1 MISVRNLAV
10 LRAIIEDFI
19 ATNEPVAS
27 KSLVE
32 RHNFGV
38 SSATIRNDMAALEEE
53 GYITAPHTSSGRIP
67 TDKGYRVF
75 VDQLIQ
81 AEAESVEIRKN
92 FAELRK
98 LFSKTLDQ
106 LTDLDE
112 RLETSAQL
120 LAKATGEAAVIQYPN
135 LNSVFVRAIEI
146 VRVAANRALVILIT
160 ESERIQQHLVIFPT
174 DVSDQQLGAIR
185 AKLNT
190 VAFGKVIDDLGAL
203 LKQSQETVAP
213 TDRVNT
219 QIVID
224 AVLLLIDTNRQDKMA
239 FAGTTNLVRNE
250 DQFAGGLPSLL
261 ETLDQQ
267 KDLFAFLN
275 NWKLD
280 STQPRAIIGSENS
293 FVELSNSSLLLSSYH
308 NHGEE
313 IAKVA
318 LVGPTRMN
326 YSKNLAAV
334 LALAQLLSKDIE
346 E

>member
-53 GYITAPHTSSGRIP
+53 GYIAAPHTSSGRIP
-67 TDKGYRVF
+67 TDRGYRVF

-92 FAELRK
+92 FAELRE

-135 LNSVFVRAIEI
+135 LNSVLVRSIEI
-146 VRVAANRALVILIT
+146 VRVSSNRALVILIT
-160 ESERIQQHLVIFPT
+160 ESERIQQHLVVFPT

-190 VAFGKVIDDLGAL
+190 IAFGKVIDDLGSV
-203 LKQSQETVAP
+203 LKQSLETIAP
-213 TDRVNT
+213 ADQINT
-219 QIVID
+219 QIVVD
-224 AVLLLIDTNRQDKMA
+224 GVLLLIDTNRQEKMA

-280 STQPRAIIGSENS
+280 SIQPRAIIGSENS
-293 FVELSNSSLLLSSYH
+293 VVELSNSSLLLSSYH
-308 NHGEE
+308 NQGEE

-334 LALAQLLSKDIE
+334 LALAHLLSKDIE

>member
-92 FAELRK
+92 FSELRK

-112 RLETSAQL
+112 RLETSAQM

-135 LNSVFVRAIEI
+135 LNSVLVRAIEL
-146 VRVAANRALVILIT
+146 VKVSNNRALVILIT
-160 ESERIQQHLVIFPT
+160 ESERIQQHLVVFPVDVT
-174 DVSDQQLGAIR
+174 DDQLQQLR
-185 AKLNT
+185 SKVNS
-190 VAFGKVIDDLGAL
+190 VAVGVLIDDLPAL
-203 LKQSQETVAP
+203 LKKTLETAAP
-213 TDRVNT
+213 ADKAILQR
-219 QIVID
+219 IVD
-224 AVLLLIDTNRQDKMA
+224 GVLLLIDSNRQDKLA
-239 FAGTTNLVRNE
+239 YAGTTNLVRNE
-250 DQFAGGLPSLL
+250 DQFGGGLPSLL
-261 ETLDQQ
+261 ETLDEQ

-293 FVELSNSSLLLSSYH
+293 VVELTNSSLLLSSYH
-308 NHGEE
+308 NQGEE
-313 IAKVA
+313 VAKVA

-334 LALAQLLSKDIE
+334 LALAHLLSKDIE

>member
-1 MISVRNLAV
+1 
-10 LRAIIEDFI
+10 
-19 ATNEPVAS
+19 
-27 KSLVE
+27 
-32 RHNFGV
+32 
-38 SSATIRNDMAALEEE
+38 MAALEEE

-92 FAELRK
+92 FSELRK

-112 RLETSAQL
+112 RLETSAQM

-135 LNSVFVRAIEI
+135 LNSVLVRAIEL
-146 VRVAANRALVILIT
+146 VKVSNNRALVILIT
-160 ESERIQQHLVIFPT
+160 ESERIQQHLVVFSVDVT
-174 DVSDQQLGAIR
+174 DDQLHQLR
-185 AKLNT
+185 
-190 VAFGKVIDDLGAL
+190 GKVNSVAVGVLIDDLPAL
-203 LKQSQETVAP
+203 LKKTLEAVSPADKVVLQ
-213 TDRVNT
+213 R
-219 QIVID
+219 IVD
-224 AVLLLIDTNRQDKMA
+224 GVLLLIDSNRQDKLA
-239 FAGTTNLVRNE
+239 YAGTTNLVRNE
-250 DQFAGGLPSLL
+250 DQFGGGLPSLL
-261 ETLDQQ
+261 ETLDEQ

-293 FVELSNSSLLLSSYH
+293 VVELTNSSLLLSSYH
-308 NHGEE
+308 NQGEE
-313 IAKVA
+313 VAKVA

-334 LALAQLLSKDIE
+334 LALAHLLSKDIE

>member
-81 AEAESVEIRKN
+81 AEAESVEIRKS
-92 FAELRK
+92 FSELRK
-98 LFSKTLDQ
+98 QFSKTLDQ

-135 LNSVFVRAIEI
+135 LNSVLIRAIEL
-146 VRVAANRALVILIT
+146 VKVSTNRALVILIT
-160 ESERIQQHLVIFPT
+160 ESERIQQHIVVFPVE
-174 DVSDQQLGAIR
+174 VSEDQLHQIR
-185 AKLNT
+185 SKVNA
-190 VAFGKVIDDLGAL
+190 VATGVLIDDLPAL
-203 LKQSQETVAP
+203 LKKSLETVASA
-213 TDRVNT
+213 DKAIM
-219 QIVID
+219 QKVIEG
-224 AVLLLIDTNRQDKMA
+224 VLVLIDSNRQDKIA

-267 KDLFAFLN
+267 KDLFDFLS
-275 NWKLD
+275 KVE
-280 STQPRAIIGSENS
+280 SVQPKAIIGSENS
-293 FVELSNSSLLLSSYH
+293 VVELSNSSLLLSSYTDQ
-308 NHGEE
+308 GQEL
-313 IAKVA
+313 AKVA

-334 LALAQLLSKDIE
+334 LALAHLLSKDIE

>member
-1 MISVRNLAV
+1 
-10 LRAIIEDFI
+10 
-19 ATNEPVAS
+19 
-27 KSLVE
+27 
-32 RHNFGV
+32 
-38 SSATIRNDMAALEEE
+38 
-53 GYITAPHTSSGRIP
+53 HTSSGRIP

-92 FAELRK
+92 FSELRK

-112 RLETSAQL
+112 RLETSAQM

-135 LNSVFVRAIEI
+135 LNSVLVRAIEL
-146 VRVAANRALVILIT
+146 VKVSSNRALVILIT
-160 ESERIQQHLVIFPT
+160 ESERIQQHLVVFPV
-174 DVSDQQLGAIR
+174 DVADDQLQQLRGKA
-185 AKLNT
+185 NS
-190 VAFGKVIDDLGAL
+190 VAVGVLIDDLPAL
-203 LKQSQETVAP
+203 LKKTLETVAP
-213 TDRVNT
+213 ADKAVLQR
-219 QIVID
+219 IVD
-224 AVLLLIDTNRQDKMA
+224 GVLLLIDSNRQDKLA
-239 FAGTTNLVRNE
+239 YAGTTNLVRNE
-250 DQFAGGLPSLL
+250 DQFGGGLPSLL
-261 ETLDQQ
+261 ETLDEQ

-293 FVELSNSSLLLSSYH
+293 VVELTNSSLLLSSYH
-308 NHGEE
+308 NQGEE
-313 IAKVA
+313 VAKVA

-334 LALAQLLSKDIE
+334 LALAHLLSKDIE

>member
-135 LNSVFVRAIEI
+135 LNSVLVRAIEI
-146 VRVAANRALVILIT
+146 VRVSSNRALVILIT
-160 ESERIQQHLVIFPT
+160 ESERIQQHLVVFST

-190 VAFGKVIDDLGAL
+190 VAFGKVIDELGAL
-203 LKQSQETVAP
+203 LKQSLDTVAP

-224 AVLLLIDTNRQDKMA
+224 GVLLLIDTNRQDKMA

-280 STQPRAIIGSENS
+280 SIQPRAIIGSENS

-308 NHGEE
+308 NQGEE

-334 LALAQLLSKDIE
+334 LALAHLLSKDIE

>member
-81 AEAESVEIRKN
+81 AEAESVEIRKS
-92 FAELRK
+92 FSELRK
-98 LFSKTLDQ
+98 QFSKTLDQ

-135 LNSVFVRAIEI
+135 LNSVLVRAIEL
-146 VRVAANRALVILIT
+146 VKVSTNRALVILIT
-160 ESERIQQHLVIFPT
+160 ESERIQQHLVVFPVE
-174 DVSDQQLGAIR
+174 VSEDQLHQIR
-185 AKLNT
+185 SKVNA
-190 VAFGKVIDDLGAL
+190 VATGVLIDDLPAL
-203 LKQSQETVAP
+203 LKKSLETVASA
-213 TDRVNT
+213 DKAIM
-219 QIVID
+219 QKVIEG
-224 AVLLLIDTNRQDKMA
+224 VLVLIDSNRQDKIA

-267 KDLFAFLN
+267 KDLFDFLS
-275 NWKLD
+275 KVE
-280 STQPRAIIGSENS
+280 SVQPKAIIGSENS
-293 FVELSNSSLLLSSYH
+293 VVELSNSSLLLSSYTDQ
-308 NHGEE
+308 GQEL
-313 IAKVA
+313 AKVA

-334 LALAQLLSKDIE
+334 LALAHLLSKDIE

>member
-92 FAELRK
+92 FSELRK

-112 RLETSAQL
+112 RLETSAQM

-135 LNSVFVRAIEI
+135 LNSGLVRAIEL
-146 VRVAANRALVILIT
+146 VKVSSNRALVILIT
-160 ESERIQQHLVIFPT
+160 ESERIQQHLVVFPVDVT
-174 DVSDQQLGAIR
+174 DDQLQLLR
-185 AKLNT
+185 SKVNS
-190 VAFGKVIDDLGAL
+190 VAVGVLIDDLPAL
-203 LKQSQETVAP
+203 LKKTLETISPADKAVLQ
-213 TDRVNT
+213 R
-219 QIVID
+219 IVD
-224 AVLLLIDTNRQDKMA
+224 GVLLLIDSPRQDKLA
-239 FAGTTNLVRNE
+239 YAGTTNLVRNE
-250 DQFAGGLPSLL
+250 DQFGGGLPSLL
-261 ETLDQQ
+261 ETLDEQ

-293 FVELSNSSLLLSSYH
+293 VVELTNSSLLLSSYH
-308 NHGEE
+308 NQGEE
-313 IAKVA
+313 VAKVA

-334 LALAQLLSKDIE
+334 LALAHLLSKDIE

>member
-135 LNSVFVRAIEI
+135 LNSVLVRAIEV
-146 VRVAANRALVILIT
+146 VRVSSNRALVILIT
-160 ESERIQQHLVIFPT
+160 ESERIQQHLVVFPT

-203 LKQSQETVAP
+203 LKQALETVTPA
-213 TDRVNT
+213 DQINT

-224 AVLLLIDTNRQDKMA
+224 GVLLLIDSNRQDKMA

-250 DQFAGGLPSLL
+250 DHFAGGLPSLL

-280 STQPRAIIGSENS
+280 SIQPRAIIGSENS

-308 NHGEE
+308 NQGEE

-334 LALAQLLSKDIE
+334 LALAHLLSKDIE

>member
-92 FAELRK
+92 FSELRK

-112 RLETSAQL
+112 RLETSAQM

-135 LNSVFVRAIEI
+135 LNSVLVRAIEL
-146 VRVAANRALVILIT
+146 VKVSSNRALVILIT
-160 ESERIQQHLVIFPT
+160 ESERIQQHLVVFPVDVT
-174 DVSDQQLGAIR
+174 DDQLQLLR
-185 AKLNT
+185 SKVNS
-190 VAFGKVIDDLGAL
+190 VAVGVLIDDLPAL
-203 LKQSQETVAP
+203 FKKTLETVAP
-213 TDRVNT
+213 ADKAILQR
-219 QIVID
+219 IVD
-224 AVLLLIDTNRQDKMA
+224 GVLLLIDSNRQDKLA
-239 FAGTTNLVRNE
+239 YAGTTNLVRNE
-250 DQFAGGLPSLL
+250 DQFGGGLPSLL
-261 ETLDQQ
+261 ETLDEQ

-293 FVELSNSSLLLSSYH
+293 VVELTNSSLLLSSYH
-308 NHGEE
+308 NQGEE
-313 IAKVA
+313 VAKVA

-334 LALAQLLSKDIE
+334 LALAHLLSKDIE

>member
-38 SSATIRNDMAALEEE
+38 SSATIRNDMAALEDE

-135 LNSVFVRAIEI
+135 LNSVLVRSIEI
-146 VRVAANRALVILIT
+146 VRVSSNRALVILIT
-160 ESERIQQHLVIFPT
+160 ESERIQQHLVVFPT

-203 LKQSQETVAP
+203 LKQSLETVAP
-213 TDRVNT
+213 IDRANT

-224 AVLLLIDTNRQDKMA
+224 GVLLLIDTNRQDKMA

-280 STQPRAIIGSENS
+280 SIQPRAIIGSENS

-308 NHGEE
+308 NQGEE

-334 LALAQLLSKDIE
+334 LALAHLLSKDIE

>member
-32 RHNFGV
+32 RHSFGV
-38 SSATIRNDMAALEEE
+38 SSATIRNDMATLEEE
-53 GYITAPHTSSGRIP
+53 GYLSAPHTSSGRIP

-81 AEAESVEIRKN
+81 AEAESVEIKKS
-92 FAELRK
+92 FTELTK
-98 LFSKTLDQ
+98 QFSKTLNQ

-135 LNSVFVRAIEI
+135 MNTVLVRSIEV
-146 VRVAANRALVILIT
+146 VRVANNRALVLLIT
-160 ESERIQQHLVIFPT
+160 ESERIQQHLVIFPA
-174 DVSDQQLGAIR
+174 DVSEELLRLFRTKFNAAASG
-185 AKLNT
+185 KL
-190 VAFGKVIDDLGAL
+190 IDDLPAL
-203 LKQSQETVAP
+203 LKPVLESFAP
-213 TDRVNT
+213 ADKGSAQVFLEGL
-219 QIVID
+219 
-224 AVLLLIDTNRQDKMA
+224 LLLIGSNRQDKIA
-239 FAGTTNLVRNE
+239 FAGATNLVRHE

-267 KDLFAFLN
+267 KDLFAFLSN
-275 NWKLD
+275 VESAK
-280 STQPRAIIGSENS
+280 PKAIIGSENS
-293 FVELSNSSLLLSSYH
+293 VVELANSSLLLSSYQ
-308 NHGEE
+308 NQGDDL
-313 IAKVA
+313 AKVA
-318 LVGPTRMN
+318 VVGPTRMN

-334 LALAQLLSKDIE
+334 LALAHLLSNDSE
-346 E
+346 D

>member
-81 AEAESVEIRKN
+81 AEAESVEIRKS
-92 FAELRK
+92 FSELRK
-98 LFSKTLDQ
+98 QFSKTLDQ

-135 LNSVFVRAIEI
+135 LNSVLVRAIEL
-146 VRVAANRALVILIT
+146 VKVSTNRALVILIT
-160 ESERIQQHLVIFPT
+160 ESERIQQHIVVFPVE
-174 DVSDQQLGAIR
+174 VSEDQLHQIR
-185 AKLNT
+185 SKVNA
-190 VAFGKVIDDLGAL
+190 VATGVLIDDLPAL
-203 LKQSQETVAP
+203 LKKSLETVASA
-213 TDRVNT
+213 DKAIMQKVFEG
-219 QIVID
+219 
-224 AVLLLIDTNRQDKMA
+224 VLVLIDSNRQDKIA
-239 FAGTTNLVRNE
+239 FAGATNLVRNE

-267 KDLFAFLN
+267 KDLFDFLS
-275 NWKLD
+275 KVE
-280 STQPRAIIGSENS
+280 SVQPKAIIGSENS
-293 FVELSNSSLLLSSYH
+293 VVELSNSSLLLSSYTDQ
-308 NHGEE
+308 GQEL
-313 IAKVA
+313 AKVA

-334 LALAQLLSKDIE
+334 LALAHLLSKDIE

>member
-92 FAELRK
+92 FSELRR

-112 RLETSAQL
+112 RLETSAQM

-135 LNSVFVRAIEI
+135 LNSVLVRAIEL
-146 VRVAANRALVILIT
+146 VKVSSNRALVILIT
-160 ESERIQQHLVIFPT
+160 ESERIQQHLVVFPV
-174 DVSDQQLGAIR
+174 DVADDTLQQLR
-185 AKLNT
+185 
-190 VAFGKVIDDLGAL
+190 GKVNSVAVGVLIDDLPAL
-203 LKQSQETVAP
+203 LKKTLETVAP
-213 TDRVNT
+213 ADKAVLQR
-219 QIVID
+219 IVD
-224 AVLLLIDTNRQDKMA
+224 GVLLLIDSNRQDKLA
-239 FAGTTNLVRNE
+239 YAGTTNLVRNE
-250 DQFAGGLPSLL
+250 DQFGGGLPSLL
-261 ETLDQQ
+261 ETLDEQ

-293 FVELSNSSLLLSSYH
+293 VVELTNSSLLLSSYH
-308 NHGEE
+308 NQGEE
-313 IAKVA
+313 VAKVA

-334 LALAQLLSKDIE
+334 LALAHLLSKDIE

>member
-53 GYITAPHTSSGRIP
+53 GYIAAPHTSSGRIP

-92 FAELRK
+92 FSELRK

-112 RLETSAQL
+112 RLETSAQM

-135 LNSVFVRAIEI
+135 LNSVLVRAIEL
-146 VRVAANRALVILIT
+146 VKVSSNRALVILIT
-160 ESERIQQHLVIFPT
+160 ESERIQQHLVVFPVDVT
-174 DVSDQQLGAIR
+174 DGQLQQLR
-185 AKLNT
+185 
-190 VAFGKVIDDLGAL
+190 GKVNAVAVGVLIDDLPAI
-203 LKQSQETVAP
+203 LKKTLETVSSA
-213 TDRVNT
+213 DKAILQR
-219 QIVID
+219 IVD
-224 AVLLLIDTNRQDKMA
+224 GVLLLIDSNRQDKMA
-239 FAGTTNLVRNE
+239 YAGTTNLVRNE
-250 DQFAGGLPSLL
+250 DQFGGGLPSLL
-261 ETLDQQ
+261 ETLDEQ

-293 FVELSNSSLLLSSYH
+293 VVELTNSSLLLSSYH
-308 NHGEE
+308 NQGEE
-313 IAKVA
+313 VAKVA

-334 LALAQLLSKDIE
+334 LALAHLLSKDIE

>member
-135 LNSVFVRAIEI
+135 LNSVLVRAIEI

-160 ESERIQQHLVIFPT
+160 ESERIQQHLVVFPT

-203 LKQSQETVAP
+203 LKQSLETVAP
-213 TDRVNT
+213 IDRVNT

-224 AVLLLIDTNRQDKMA
+224 GVLLLIDTNRQDKMA

-280 STQPRAIIGSENS
+280 SIQPRAIIGSENS

-308 NHGEE
+308 NQGEE

-334 LALAQLLSKDIE
+334 LALAHLLSKDIE

>member
-92 FAELRK
+92 FSELRK

-112 RLETSAQL
+112 RLETSAQM

-135 LNSVFVRAIEI
+135 LNSVLVRAIEL
-146 VRVAANRALVILIT
+146 VKVSSNRALVILIT
-160 ESERIQQHLVIFPT
+160 ESERIQQHLVVFPVDVT
-174 DVSDQQLGAIR
+174 DEQLQQLR
-185 AKLNT
+185 SKVNS
-190 VAFGKVIDDLGAL
+190 VAVGVLIDDLPAL
-203 LKQSQETVAP
+203 LKKTLETVAP
-213 TDRVNT
+213 ADKAVLQR
-219 QIVID
+219 IVD
-224 AVLLLIDTNRQDKMA
+224 GVLLLIDSNRQDKLA
-239 FAGTTNLVRNE
+239 YAGTTNLVRNE
-250 DQFAGGLPSLL
+250 DQFGGGLPSLL
-261 ETLDQQ
+261 ETLDEQ

-293 FVELSNSSLLLSSYH
+293 VVELTNSSLLLSSYH
-308 NHGEE
+308 NQGEE
-313 IAKVA
+313 VAKVA

-334 LALAQLLSKDIE
+334 LALAHLLSKDIE

>member
-1 MISVRNLAV
+1 MTSVRNLAV

-38 SSATIRNDMAALEEE
+38 SSATIRNDMATLEEE
-53 GYITAPHTSSGRIP
+53 GYIAAPHTSAGRIP
-67 TDKGYRVF
+67 TDKGYRAF

-92 FAELRK
+92 FSELRRQ
-98 LFSKTLDQ
+98 FAKTLDQ

-112 RLETSAQL
+112 RLETSAQI

-135 LNSVFVRAIEI
+135 LNSVSVRAIEL
-146 VRVAANRALVILIT
+146 VRISSNRVLVILIT
-160 ESERIQQHLVIFPT
+160 ESERIQQHLILLPM
-174 DVSDQQLGAIR
+174 DVTEEQLQRFR
-185 AKLNT
+185 AKINSMTTGVL
-190 VAFGKVIDDLGAL
+190 IDDLQPV
-203 LKQSQETVAP
+203 LKNSLESFQVAE
-213 TDRVNT
+213 RVVV
-219 QIVID
+219 QKIIEGI
-224 AVLLLIDTNRQDKMA
+224 LLLADSNHQDKLA
-239 FAGTTNLVRNE
+239 YAGTTNLVRNE
-250 DQFAGGLPSLL
+250 DEFGGGLPSLL
-261 ETLDQQ
+261 QTLDEQ

-280 STQPRAIIGSENS
+280 PTKPRAIIGSENS
-293 FVELSNSSLLLSSYH
+293 VVELTNSSLLVSSYY
-308 NHGEE
+308 NQGEE
-313 IAKVA
+313 VAKVA

-334 LALAQLLSKDIE
+334 LALAHLLSKDIE

>member
-19 ATNEPVAS
+19 ATNEPIAS

-38 SSATIRNDMAALEEE
+38 SSATIRNDMATLEEE
-53 GYITAPHTSSGRIP
+53 GYLSAPHTSSGRIP

-81 AEAESVEIRKN
+81 AEAESVEIKKS
-92 FAELRK
+92 FTELKRQ
-98 LFSKTLDQ
+98 FSKTLDQ

-135 LNSVFVRAIEI
+135 MNTVLVRSIEV
-146 VRVAANRALVILIT
+146 VRVANNRALVILIT
-160 ESERIQQHLVIFPT
+160 ESERIQQHLVIFPA
-174 DVSDQQLGAIR
+174 DVSEEELALFRTKFNAVSAG
-185 AKLNT
+185 KL
-190 VAFGKVIDDLGAL
+190 ID
-203 LKQSQETVAP
+203 EIP
-213 TDRVNT
+213 
-219 QIVID
+219 
-224 AVLLLIDTNRQDKMA
+224 AVLKSVLDTFSPVDKPKAQAFLDGLLLVLQNKIA
-239 FAGTTNLVRNE
+239 FAGATNLVRHE

-267 KDLFAFLN
+267 KDLFAFLSN
-275 NWKLD
+275 VESAK
-280 STQPRAIIGSENS
+280 PKAIIGSENS
-293 FVELSNSSLLLSSYH
+293 VVELANSSLLLSSYQ
-308 NHGEE
+308 NQGDDL
-313 IAKVA
+313 AKVA
-318 LVGPTRMN
+318 VVGPTRMN

-334 LALAQLLSKDIE
+334 LALAHLLSNDSE
-346 E
+346 D

>member
-1 MISVRNLAV
+1 MISVRNMAV

-81 AEAESVEIRKN
+81 AEAESVEIRRN
-92 FAELRK
+92 FAELRRQ
-98 LFSKTLDQ
+98 FSKTLDQ
-106 LTDLDE
+106 ITDLDE

-135 LNSVFVRAIEI
+135 INSVLVRAIEL

-160 ESERIQQHLVIFPT
+160 ESERIQQHLVVFPT
-174 DVSDQQLGAIR
+174 DVSDQQLAVIR

-190 VAFGKVIDDLGAL
+190 VAFGKVIDDLPSL
-203 LKQSQETVAP
+203 LKQSLENLEVV
-213 TDRVNT
+213 DRVNT

-224 AVLLLIDTNRQDKMA
+224 GVLLLIDSNRQDKMA

-275 NWKLD
+275 NSKLD
-280 STQPRAIIGSENS
+280 SIQPRAIIGSENS
-293 FVELSNSSLLLSSYH
+293 FVELANSSLLLSSYH
-308 NHGEE
+308 NQGEE
-313 IAKVA
+313 LAKVA

-326 YSKNLAAV
+326 YSKNLAAL
-334 LALAQLLSKDIE
+334 LALAHLLSKDIE

>member
-92 FAELRK
+92 FSELRK

-112 RLETSAQL
+112 RLETSAQM

-135 LNSVFVRAIEI
+135 LNSVLVRAIEL
-146 VRVAANRALVILIT
+146 VKVSSNRALVILIT
-160 ESERIQQHLVIFPT
+160 ESERIQQHLVVFPVDVT
-174 DVSDQQLGAIR
+174 DDQLQLLR
-185 AKLNT
+185 
-190 VAFGKVIDDLGAL
+190 GKVNSVSVGVLIDDLPAL
-203 LKQSQETVAP
+203 LKKTLETASPADKV
-213 TDRVNT
+213 VL
-219 QIVID
+219 QKIVD
-224 AVLLLIDTNRQDKMA
+224 GVLLLIDSNRQDKLA
-239 FAGTTNLVRNE
+239 YAGTTNLVRNE
-250 DQFAGGLPSLL
+250 DQFGGGLPSLL
-261 ETLDQQ
+261 ETLDEQ

-293 FVELSNSSLLLSSYH
+293 VVELTNSSLLLSSYH
-308 NHGEE
+308 NQGEE
-313 IAKVA
+313 VAKVA

-334 LALAQLLSKDIE
+334 LALAHLLSKDIE

>member
-1 MISVRNLAV
+1 MISVRNMAV

-81 AEAESVEIRKN
+81 AEAESVEIRRN
-92 FAELRK
+92 FAELRRQ
-98 LFSKTLDQ
+98 FSKTLDQ
-106 LTDLDE
+106 ITDLDE

-135 LNSVFVRAIEI
+135 INSVLVRAIEL

-160 ESERIQQHLVIFPT
+160 ESERIQQHLVVFPT
-174 DVSDQQLGAIR
+174 DVSDQQLAVIR

-190 VAFGKVIDDLGAL
+190 VAFGKVIDDLPSL
-203 LKQSQETVAP
+203 LKQSLENIEVV
-213 TDRVNT
+213 DRVNT

-224 AVLLLIDTNRQDKMA
+224 GVLLLIDSNRQDKMA

-275 NWKLD
+275 NSKLD
-280 STQPRAIIGSENS
+280 SIQPRAIIGSENS
-293 FVELSNSSLLLSSYH
+293 FVELANSSLLLSSYH
-308 NHGEE
+308 NQGEE
-313 IAKVA
+313 LAKVA

-326 YSKNLAAV
+326 YSKNLAAL
-334 LALAQLLSKDIE
+334 LALAHLLSKDIE

>member
-92 FAELRK
+92 FSELRK

-112 RLETSAQL
+112 RLETSAQM

-135 LNSVFVRAIEI
+135 LNSVLVRAIEL
-146 VRVAANRALVILIT
+146 VKVSSNRALVILIT
-160 ESERIQQHLVIFPT
+160 ESERIQQHLVVFPVDVT
-174 DVSDQQLGAIR
+174 DDQLQQLR
-185 AKLNT
+185 SKVNS
-190 VAFGKVIDDLGAL
+190 VAVGVLIDDLPAL
-203 LKQSQETVAP
+203 LKKTLETVSSA
-213 TDRVNT
+213 DKSVLQR
-219 QIVID
+219 IVD
-224 AVLLLIDTNRQDKMA
+224 GVLLLIDSTRQDKLA
-239 FAGTTNLVRNE
+239 YAGTTNLVRNE
-250 DQFAGGLPSLL
+250 DQFGGGLPSLL
-261 ETLDQQ
+261 ETLDEQ

-293 FVELSNSSLLLSSYH
+293 VVELTNSSLLLSSYH
-308 NHGEE
+308 NQGEE
-313 IAKVA
+313 VAKVA

-334 LALAQLLSKDIE
+334 LALAHLLSKDIE

>member
-92 FAELRK
+92 FSELRK

-112 RLETSAQL
+112 RLETSAQM

-135 LNSVFVRAIEI
+135 LNSVLVRAIEL
-146 VRVAANRALVILIT
+146 VKVSSNRALVILIT
-160 ESERIQQHLVIFPT
+160 ESERIQQHLVIFPVDVT
-174 DVSDQQLGAIR
+174 DDQLQLLR
-185 AKLNT
+185 SKVNS
-190 VAFGKVIDDLGAL
+190 VAVGVLIDDLPAL
-203 LKQSQETVAP
+203 LKKTLETVAP
-213 TDRVNT
+213 ADKAVL
-219 QIVID
+219 QKIVEG
-224 AVLLLIDTNRQDKMA
+224 VLLLIDSNRQDKLA
-239 FAGTTNLVRNE
+239 YAGTTNLVRNE
-250 DQFAGGLPSLL
+250 EQFGGGLPSLL
-261 ETLDQQ
+261 ETLDEQ
-267 KDLFAFLN
+267 KDLFAFLTN
-275 NWKLD
+275 SKLD

-293 FVELSNSSLLLSSYH
+293 VMELTNSSLLLSSYH
-308 NHGEE
+308 NQGEE
-313 IAKVA
+313 VAKVA

-334 LALAQLLSKDIE
+334 LALAHLLSKDIE

>member
-92 FAELRK
+92 FSELRK

-112 RLETSAQL
+112 RLETSAQM

-135 LNSVFVRAIEI
+135 LNSVLVRAIEL
-146 VRVAANRALVILIT
+146 VKVSSNRALVILIT
-160 ESERIQQHLVIFPT
+160 ESERIQQHLVIFPVDVT
-174 DVSDQQLGAIR
+174 DDQLQQLR
-185 AKLNT
+185 
-190 VAFGKVIDDLGAL
+190 GKVNSVAVGVLIDDLPAL
-203 LKQSQETVAP
+203 LKKTLETVAP
-213 TDRVNT
+213 ADKAVLQR
-219 QIVID
+219 IVD
-224 AVLLLIDTNRQDKMA
+224 GVLLLIDSNRQDKLA
-239 FAGTTNLVRNE
+239 YAGTTNLVRNE
-250 DQFAGGLPSLL
+250 DQFGGGLPSLL
-261 ETLDQQ
+261 ETLDEQ

-293 FVELSNSSLLLSSYH
+293 VVELTNSSLLLSSYH
-308 NHGEE
+308 NQGEE
-313 IAKVA
+313 VAKVA

-334 LALAQLLSKDIE
+334 LALAHLLSKDIE

>member
-1 MISVRNLAV
+1 
-10 LRAIIEDFI
+10 
-19 ATNEPVAS
+19 
-27 KSLVE
+27 
-32 RHNFGV
+32 
-38 SSATIRNDMAALEEE
+38 MAALEEE

-92 FAELRK
+92 FSELRK

-112 RLETSAQL
+112 RLETSAQM

-135 LNSVFVRAIEI
+135 LNSVLVRAIE
-146 VRVAANRALVILIT
+146 VVKVSNNRALVILIT
-160 ESERIQQHLVIFPT
+160 ESERIQQHLVVFPVDVT
-174 DVSDQQLGAIR
+174 DDQLQLLR
-185 AKLNT
+185 SKVNS
-190 VAFGKVIDDLGAL
+190 VAVGVLIDDLPAL
-203 LKQSQETVAP
+203 LKKTLETVAP
-213 TDRVNT
+213 ADKAVLQR
-219 QIVID
+219 IVD
-224 AVLLLIDTNRQDKMA
+224 GVLLLIDSNRQDKLA
-239 FAGTTNLVRNE
+239 YAGTTNLVRNE
-250 DQFAGGLPSLL
+250 DQFGGGLPSLL
-261 ETLDQQ
+261 ETLDEQ

-293 FVELSNSSLLLSSYH
+293 VVELTNSSLLLSSYH
-308 NHGEE
+308 NQGEE
-313 IAKVA
+313 VAKVA

-334 LALAQLLSKDIE
+334 LALAHLLSKDIE

>member
-92 FAELRK
+92 FSELRK

-135 LNSVFVRAIEI
+135 LNSVLVRAIEL
-146 VRVAANRALVILIT
+146 VKVSRNRALVILIT
-160 ESERIQQHLVIFPT
+160 ESERIQQHLVVFPVE
-174 DVSDQQLGAIR
+174 VSEELLHQIR
-185 AKLNT
+185 SKINS
-190 VAFGKVIDDLGAL
+190 VAAGVLIDDLPAL
-203 LKQSQETVAP
+203 LKKSLETVAGS
-213 TDRVNT
+213 DKAVM
-219 QIVID
+219 QKVIEG
-224 AVLLLIDTNRQDKMA
+224 VLLLIDSNRQDKLA
-239 FAGTTNLVRNE
+239 YAGTTNLVRNE

-261 ETLDQQ
+261 ETLDEQ
-267 KDLFAFLN
+267 KDLFTFLN

-293 FVELSNSSLLLSSYH
+293 VVELTNSSLLLSSYH
-308 NHGEE
+308 NQGEE
-313 IAKVA
+313 VAKVA

-334 LALAQLLSKDIE
+334 LALAHLLSKDIE

>member
-81 AEAESVEIRKN
+81 AEAESVEIRKS
-92 FAELRK
+92 FSELRK
-98 LFSKTLDQ
+98 QFSKTLDQ

-135 LNSVFVRAIEI
+135 LNSVLVRAIEL
-146 VRVAANRALVILIT
+146 VKVSTNRALVILIT
-160 ESERIQQHLVIFPT
+160 ESERIQQHLVVFPVE
-174 DVSDQQLGAIR
+174 VSEDLLHQIR
-185 AKLNT
+185 
-190 VAFGKVIDDLGAL
+190 GKVNAVATGVLIDDLPAL
-203 LKQSQETVAP
+203 LKKSLETVASA
-213 TDRVNT
+213 DKAIM
-219 QIVID
+219 QKVIEG
-224 AVLLLIDTNRQDKMA
+224 VLVLIDSNRQDKIA

-267 KDLFAFLN
+267 KDLFAFLS
-275 NWKLD
+275 KVE
-280 STQPRAIIGSENS
+280 SVQPKAIIGSENS
-293 FVELSNSSLLLSSYH
+293 VVELSNSSLLLSSYTDQ
-308 NHGEE
+308 GQEL
-313 IAKVA
+313 AKVA

-334 LALAQLLSKDIE
+334 LALAHLLSKDIE

>member
-92 FAELRK
+92 FSELRK

-112 RLETSAQL
+112 RLETSAQM

-135 LNSVFVRAIEI
+135 LNSVLVRAIEL
-146 VRVAANRALVILIT
+146 VKVSSNRALVILIT
-160 ESERIQQHLVIFPT
+160 ESERIQQHLVVFPV
-174 DVSDQQLGAIR
+174 DVADEKLQQLR
-185 AKLNT
+185 
-190 VAFGKVIDDLGAL
+190 GKVNSVAVGVLIDDLPAL
-203 LKQSQETVAP
+203 LKKTLESVGPADKAVLQT
-213 TDRVNT
+213 
-219 QIVID
+219 IVD
-224 AVLLLIDTNRQDKMA
+224 GVLLLIDSNRQDKLA
-239 FAGTTNLVRNE
+239 YAGTTNLVRNE
-250 DQFAGGLPSLL
+250 DQFGGGLRSLL
-261 ETLDQQ
+261 ETLDEQ

-280 STQPRAIIGSENS
+280 STQPRAIIGTENS
-293 FVELSNSSLLLSSYH
+293 VVELTNSSLLLSSYH
-308 NHGEE
+308 NQGEE
-313 IAKVA
+313 VAKVA

-334 LALAQLLSKDIE
+334 LALAHLLSKDIE

>member
-92 FAELRK
+92 FSELRK

-112 RLETSAQL
+112 RLETSAQM

-135 LNSVFVRAIEI
+135 LNSVLVRAIEL
-146 VRVAANRALVILIT
+146 VKVSSNRALVILIT
-160 ESERIQQHLVIFPT
+160 ESERIQQHLVVFPVDVT
-174 DVSDQQLGAIR
+174 DDQLQQLR
-185 AKLNT
+185 
-190 VAFGKVIDDLGAL
+190 GKVNSVAVGVLIDDLPAL
-203 LKQSQETVAP
+203 LKKTLEAVAP
-213 TDRVNT
+213 ADKAVLQR
-219 QIVID
+219 IVD
-224 AVLLLIDTNRQDKMA
+224 GVLLLIDSNRQDKLA
-239 FAGTTNLVRNE
+239 YAGTTNLVRNE
-250 DQFAGGLPSLL
+250 DQFGGGLPSLL
-261 ETLDQQ
+261 ETLDEQ

-280 STQPRAIIGSENS
+280 SIQPRAIIGSENS
-293 FVELSNSSLLLSSYH
+293 VVELTNSSLLLSSYH
-308 NHGEE
+308 N
-313 IAKVA
+313 
-318 LVGPTRMN
+318 
-326 YSKNLAAV
+326 
-334 LALAQLLSKDIE
+334 
-346 E
+346 

>member
-81 AEAESVEIRKN
+81 AEAESVEIRKS
-92 FAELRK
+92 FSELRK

-135 LNSVFVRAIEI
+135 LNSVLVRAIEL
-146 VRVAANRALVILIT
+146 VKVSTNRALVILIT
-160 ESERIQQHLVIFPT
+160 ESERIQQHLVVFPVE
-174 DVSDQQLGAIR
+174 VSEDQLHQIR
-185 AKLNT
+185 SKVNA
-190 VAFGKVIDDLGAL
+190 VATGVLIDDLPAL
-203 LKQSQETVAP
+203 LKKSLETVASA
-213 TDRVNT
+213 DKAIM
-219 QIVID
+219 QKVIEG
-224 AVLLLIDTNRQDKMA
+224 VLVLIDSNRQDKIA

-261 ETLDQQ
+261 KTLDQQ
-267 KDLFAFLN
+267 KDLFDFLS
-275 NWKLD
+275 KVE
-280 STQPRAIIGSENS
+280 SVQPKAIIGSENS
-293 FVELSNSSLLLSSYH
+293 VVELSNSSLLLSSYTDQ
-308 NHGEE
+308 GQEL
-313 IAKVA
+313 AKVA

-334 LALAQLLSKDIE
+334 LALAHLLSKDIE

>member
-81 AEAESVEIRKN
+81 AEAESVEITKN
-92 FAELRK
+92 FSELRK

-112 RLETSAQL
+112 RLETSAQM

-135 LNSVFVRAIEI
+135 LNSVLVRAIEL
-146 VRVAANRALVILIT
+146 VKVSSNRALVILIT
-160 ESERIQQHLVIFPT
+160 ESERIQQHLVVFPVDVT
-174 DVSDQQLGAIR
+174 DDQLQQLR
-185 AKLNT
+185 
-190 VAFGKVIDDLGAL
+190 GKVNSVAVGVLIDDLPAL
-203 LKQSQETVAP
+203 LKKTLETVAP
-213 TDRVNT
+213 ADKAVLQR
-219 QIVID
+219 IVD
-224 AVLLLIDTNRQDKMA
+224 GVLLLIDGNRQDKLA
-239 FAGTTNLVRNE
+239 YAGTTNLVRNE
-250 DQFAGGLPSLL
+250 DQFGGGLPSLL
-261 ETLDQQ
+261 ETLDEQ

-293 FVELSNSSLLLSSYH
+293 VVELTNSSLLLSSYH
-308 NHGEE
+308 NQGEE
-313 IAKVA
+313 VAKVA

-334 LALAQLLSKDIE
+334 LALAHLLSKDIE

>member
-135 LNSVFVRAIEI
+135 LNSVLVRSIEI
-146 VRVAANRALVILIT
+146 VRVSSNRALVILIT
-160 ESERIQQHLVIFPT
+160 ESERIQQHLVVFPT

-203 LKQSQETVAP
+203 LKQSLETIAP
-213 TDRVNT
+213 ADQINT

-224 AVLLLIDTNRQDKMA
+224 GVLLLIDTNRQDKMA

-280 STQPRAIIGSENS
+280 SIQPRAIIGSENS

-308 NHGEE
+308 NQGEE

-334 LALAQLLSKDIE
+334 LALAHLLSKDIE

>member
-135 LNSVFVRAIEI
+135 LNSVLVRAIEI
-146 VRVAANRALVILIT
+146 VRVSSNRALVILIT
-160 ESERIQQHLVIFPT
+160 ESERIQQHLVVFPT

-203 LKQSQETVAP
+203 LKQSLDTVAP

-224 AVLLLIDTNRQDKMA
+224 GVLLLIDTNRQDKMA

-280 STQPRAIIGSENS
+280 SIQPRAIIGSENS

-308 NHGEE
+308 NQGEE

-334 LALAQLLSKDIE
+334 LALAHLLSKDIE

>member
-92 FAELRK
+92 FSELRK

-112 RLETSAQL
+112 RLETSAQM

-135 LNSVFVRAIEI
+135 LNSVLVRAIEL
-146 VRVAANRALVILIT
+146 VKVSSNRALVILIT
-160 ESERIQQHLVIFPT
+160 ESERIQQHLVVFPV
-174 DVSDQQLGAIR
+174 DVADDQLQQLRGKA
-185 AKLNT
+185 NS
-190 VAFGKVIDDLGAL
+190 VAVGVLIDDLPAL
-203 LKQSQETVAP
+203 LKKTLETVAP
-213 TDRVNT
+213 ADKAVLQR
-219 QIVID
+219 IVD
-224 AVLLLIDTNRQDKMA
+224 GVLLLIDSNRQDKLA
-239 FAGTTNLVRNE
+239 YAGTTNLVRNE
-250 DQFAGGLPSLL
+250 DQFGGGLPSLL
-261 ETLDQQ
+261 ETLDEQ

-293 FVELSNSSLLLSSYH
+293 VVELTNSSLLLSSYH
-308 NHGEE
+308 NQGEE
-313 IAKVA
+313 VAKVA

-334 LALAQLLSKDIE
+334 LALAHLLSKDIE

>member
-1 MISVRNLAV
+1 M

-92 FAELRK
+92 FSELRK

-112 RLETSAQL
+112 RLETSAQM

-135 LNSVFVRAIEI
+135 LNSVLVRAIEL
-146 VRVAANRALVILIT
+146 VKVSSNRALVILIT
-160 ESERIQQHLVIFPT
+160 ESERIQQHLVVFPV
-174 DVSDQQLGAIR
+174 DVADDQLQQLRGKA
-185 AKLNT
+185 NS
-190 VAFGKVIDDLGAL
+190 VAVGVLIDDLPAL
-203 LKQSQETVAP
+203 LKKTLETVAP
-213 TDRVNT
+213 ADKAVLQR
-219 QIVID
+219 IVD
-224 AVLLLIDTNRQDKMA
+224 GVLLLIDSNRQDKLA
-239 FAGTTNLVRNE
+239 YAGTTNLVRNE
-250 DQFAGGLPSLL
+250 DQFGGGLPSLL
-261 ETLDQQ
+261 ETLDEQ

-293 FVELSNSSLLLSSYH
+293 VVELTNSSLLLSSYH
-308 NHGEE
+308 NQGEE
-313 IAKVA
+313 VAKVA

-334 LALAQLLSKDIE
+334 LALAHLLSKDIE

>member
-53 GYITAPHTSSGRIP
+53 GYIAAPHTSSGRIP

-92 FAELRK
+92 FSELRK

-112 RLETSAQL
+112 RLETSAQM

-135 LNSVFVRAIEI
+135 LNSVLVRAIEL
-146 VRVAANRALVILIT
+146 VKVSSNRALVILIT
-160 ESERIQQHLVIFPT
+160 ESERIQQHLVVFPVDVT
-174 DVSDQQLGAIR
+174 DGQLQQLR
-185 AKLNT
+185 
-190 VAFGKVIDDLGAL
+190 GKVNAVAVGVLIDDLPAI
-203 LKQSQETVAP
+203 LKKTLETVSSA
-213 TDRVNT
+213 DKAILQR
-219 QIVID
+219 IVD
-224 AVLLLIDTNRQDKMA
+224 GVLLLIDSNRQDKLA
-239 FAGTTNLVRNE
+239 YAGTTNLVRNE
-250 DQFAGGLPSLL
+250 DQFGGGLPSLL
-261 ETLDQQ
+261 ETLDEQ

-293 FVELSNSSLLLSSYH
+293 VVELTNSSLLLSSYH
-308 NHGEE
+308 NQGEE
-313 IAKVA
+313 VAKVA

-334 LALAQLLSKDIE
+334 LALAHLLSKDIE